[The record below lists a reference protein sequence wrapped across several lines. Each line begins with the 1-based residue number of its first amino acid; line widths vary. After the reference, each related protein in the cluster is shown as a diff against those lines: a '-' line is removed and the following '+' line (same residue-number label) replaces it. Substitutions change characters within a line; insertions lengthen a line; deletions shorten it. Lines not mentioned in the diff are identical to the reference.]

1 MMTRMEGNQ
10 LQREYA
16 ADQPGSD
23 ADQPGSDAD
32 QPWSDADQPGSAAAE
47 SEMPWIGIGVA
58 AAAQK

>member
-10 LQREYA
+10 VQREYA
-16 ADQPGSD
+16 